1 MAGKQHH
8 ALEVHQAVV
17 DGGDGFQIQMVGG
30 LIQHQHVGA
39 VEHHAGEHT
48 PGLLSAGEDL
58 HRLEHIVAGKQ
69 HPAQE
74 GPLEGLGVGLRDLG
88 GKLGQPIHQIQ
99 IAVVE
104 EGGVIVEIHLIVE
117 YGININTICKSIVNR
132 VRYTI
137 ENTVGIKVNRINV
150 RVEGVRVD

>member
-1 MAGKQHH
+1 MKGMNRAMVLKTSGDLGKVTISNNVISEI
-8 ALEVHQAVV
+8 A
-17 DGGDGFQIQMVGG
+17 
-30 LIQHQHVGA
+30 GA
-39 VEHHAGEHT
+39 VATKCYGVV
-48 PGLLSAGEDL
+48 GMASRNKKDGIVNLLKADSMTKG
-58 HRLEHIVAGKQ
+58 IS
-69 HPAQE
+69 
-74 GPLEGLGVGLRDLG
+74 
-88 GKLGQPIHQIQ
+88 IT
-99 IAVVE
+99 VE

>member
-1 MAGKQHH
+1 MLELKNHNGEITISQTVFANIVGNVINNCYGVVGMASRNKK
-8 ALEVHQAVV
+8 
-17 DGGDGFQIQMVGG
+17 DGIVN
-30 LIQHQHVGA
+30 
-39 VEHHAGEHT
+39 
-48 PGLLSAGEDL
+48 LLKPDSMTKG
-58 HRLEHIVAGKQ
+58 IS
-69 HPAQE
+69 
-74 GPLEGLGVGLRDLG
+74 
-88 GKLGQPIHQIQ
+88 IT
-99 IAVVE
+99 VE

>member
-1 MAGKQHH
+1 MSISKSTEFGNINISLDAIASLAGGVVTECYGVVGMASRNKK
-8 ALEVHQAVV
+8 
-17 DGGDGFQIQMVGG
+17 DGIVN
-30 LIQHQHVGA
+30 
-39 VEHHAGEHT
+39 
-48 PGLLSAGEDL
+48 LLKPDSMTKG
-58 HRLEHIVAGKQ
+58 IS
-69 HPAQE
+69 
-74 GPLEGLGVGLRDLG
+74 
-88 GKLGQPIHQIQ
+88 IT
-99 IAVVE
+99 VE

>member
-1 MAGKQHH
+1 MNRAMVLKTSGD
-8 ALEVHQAVV
+8 LGEVTISNNVISEIA
-17 DGGDGFQIQMVGG
+17 
-30 LIQHQHVGA
+30 GA
-39 VEHHAGEHT
+39 VATKCYGMASRNKKD
-48 PGLLSAGEDL
+48 GIVNLLKPDSMTKG
-58 HRLEHIVAGKQ
+58 IS
-69 HPAQE
+69 
-74 GPLEGLGVGLRDLG
+74 
-88 GKLGQPIHQIQ
+88 IT
-99 IAVVE
+99 VE